1 MPAAEW
7 ISRCERLSE
16 FVGVREDD
24 VMWISRRGGSP
35 GEPPSAEQLEQW
47 RRRMSPPEYEFPAGV
62 GLTALLGRTDDAA
75 VGLTNVEAFSTGFRF
90 TLAVRVRQPRPQF
103 ARGGLHM
110 LISSHVHPGVDVP
123 LEDRLLLGIEYP
135 DGRRA
140 STLTDM
146 RVHGPGA
153 MTDREQLVLVQ
164 QGGGGGEH
172 SVDQSYWVAPLPPE
186 GPVTVVLAWPG
197 FGMQES
203 RTTLDGATIRAAASH
218 SQRLW
223 PPQPATEPPEP
234 PPPARPSSGWFAE
247 PPT

>member
-1 MPAAEW
+1 MPAAAW
-7 ISRCERLSE
+7 RCERLFE

-24 VMWISRRGGSP
+24 VMWVSRRSGSA
-35 GEPPSAEQLEQW
+35 GEPPSAEQLDQW
-47 RRRMSPPEYEFPAGV
+47 RRWMSPPENEFPAGV
-62 GLTALLGRTDDAA
+62 GLTVLLSRTDDAA

-90 TLAVRVRQPRPQF
+90 TLAVRVCQPRPQF

-110 LISSHVHPGVDVP
+110 LISSHVHPGIDVP
-123 LEDRLLLGIEYP
+123 LDDRLLLGIEYP

-146 RVHGPGA
+146 RVHGPGT

-164 QGGGGGEH
+164 QGGGGGER

-186 GPVTVVLAWPG
+186 GQVSVVLAWSG
-197 FGMQES
+197 FGIQES
-203 RTTLDGATIRAAASH
+203 RTTLDGAAIRAAASH

-223 PPQPATEPPEP
+223 PSQPAATQPPEP
-234 PPPARPSSGWFAE
+234 PPPRPSSGWFAE
-247 PPT
+247 PPS

>member
-1 MPAAEW
+1 ME
-7 ISRCERLSE
+7 ISRCERLFE
-16 FVGVREDD
+16 FIGVRQDD
-24 VMWISRRGGSP
+24 VMWISRRSGSA

-47 RRRMSPPEYEFPAGV
+47 RGRMSPPEYEFPAGV
-62 GLTALLGRTDDAA
+62 GVTVLLGRTDDAA

-110 LISSHVHPGVDVP
+110 LISSHVHPGIDVP

-153 MTDREQLVLVQ
+153 MTDREQLALVQ

-186 GPVTVVLAWPG
+186 GLVTVVLAWPG
-197 FGMQES
+197 FGIQES
-203 RTTLDGATIRAAASH
+203 RTTLDGAAIRAAASH

-234 PPPARPSSGWFAE
+234 PPPPRPSSGWFAE
-247 PPT
+247 PPS